1 MKLCDYGCG
10 QIATYYF
17 KNGKKCCSNNVS
29 LCEGIKKV
37 IRKKS
42 KGRIPSEKT
51 IEAVKKYRTGI
62 KDSDRT
68 KKLKSKA
75 RQGSNNPMY
84 GKIHSSETK
93 EKISKSKIGKIPYNK
108 YTIKVLKEKHSFFS
122 KIEEMRYNPDRPGEK
137 EIQVHCK
144 NHNCS
149 NSKEKGGWF
158 TPTSEQIT
166 YRKNMLENEGEDKS
180 YFYCSKECKNNC
192 PLYRSRGN
200 DPFKD
205 INEVYTKSEYQT
217 FRKFILER
225 DNYICQFCGESATI
239 VHHERPQKLEPFFSL
254 DPDYAWSC
262 CEKCHYEKGHID
274 ECSTGKLA
282 SIMCMEEQ
290 TNENK

>member
-10 QIATYYF
+10 QMATHYF

-37 IRKKS
+37 IGKKS

-51 IEAVKKYRTGI
+51 IEAVKKYRTGR
-62 KDSDRT
+62 KDSDKT
-68 KKLKSKA
+68 KKLKSQA
-75 RQGSNNPMY
+75 RQGSKNPMY

-93 EKISKSKIGKIPYNK
+93 ERISKSKIGKIPYNK
-108 YTIKVLKEKHSFFS
+108 YTIKVLKEKHLFFS
-122 KIEEMRYNPDRPGEK
+122 KIEEMRYNPNKLEEK

-158 TPTSEQIT
+158 TPTPEQIT

-180 YFYCSKECKNNC
+180 YFYCSKECKNTC

-200 DPFKD
+200 DPYKE
-205 INEVYTKSEYQT
+205 IYKPYTQEEYQT
-217 FRKFILER
+217 FRTFVLER
-225 DNYICQFCGESATI
+225 DSHICQFCGKLATV
-239 VHHERPQKLEPFFSL
+239 VHHERPQKLEPFFAL
-254 DPDYAWSC
+254 DPDFAWSC
-262 CEKCHYEKGHID
+262 CEECHYEKAHKD

-282 SIMCMEEQ
+282 SRVC
-290 TNENK
+290 